1 MEEFS
6 KNLLQNFYIHNI
18 IMKVKKCKNFTNL
31 KIGEIEVNEKITVLV
46 ADDNSDFT
54 MTLSNYLEKEEQ
66 IQIVGIARDGNE
78 AYDMAVN
85 LKPDILLLDII
96 MPHLDGLGVLEKL
109 GETNLEKRPLSI
121 ILSAV
126 GQDKITQK
134 AIALGAQYYI
144 VKPFDINVLIK
155 RMKELKNYQP
165 VQFKGGFVTR
175 EIKSQ
180 YIDIAPDQKK
190 NEENLEALVTNII
203 HEVGVPAHIKGYQYL
218 REAIMMVVKDTEV
231 INQITKQLYPEIACK
246 YKTTPSRVERA
257 IRHAIE
263 VAWGRGEQSA
273 VENIFGYTVSA
284 AKGKPTNSEFIAMI
298 SDKLRLE
305 LKSA

>member
-1 MEEFS
+1 M
-6 KNLLQNFYIHNI
+6 
-18 IMKVKKCKNFTNL
+18 
-31 KIGEIEVNEKITVLV
+31 NEKITVLV

-54 MTLSNYLEKEEQ
+54 MTLSSYLEKEEQ
-66 IQIVGIARDGNE
+66 IQIVGIAKDGNE
-78 AYDMAVN
+78 AYEKAIE

-109 GETNLEKRPLSI
+109 GETNLEKSPLVI

-134 AIALGAQYYI
+134 AISLGAQYYI

-165 VQFKGGFVTR
+165 TQFKGGFITR
-175 EIKSQ
+175 EIKAQ
-180 YIDIAPDQKK
+180 YIDIAPDKKK
-190 NEENLEALVTNII
+190 NQENLEALVTNII

-218 REAIMMVVKDTEV
+218 REAIMMVIKDTDV
-231 INQITKQLYPEIACK
+231 INQITKQLYPEIADK
-246 YKTTPSRVERA
+246 YHTTPSRVERA

-263 VAWGRGEQSA
+263 VAWSRGKMDTIDA
-273 VENIFGYTVSA
+273 LFGYTVSTG
-284 AKGKPTNSEFIAMI
+284 KGKPTNSEFIALI
-298 SDKLRLE
+298 ADKIRLE
-305 LKSA
+305 YKNRSFH